1 IPENGLELAEVGLG
15 QVSAGIDG
23 AVVHTANF
31 ERKRVRL
38 RRHEEIRAQGA
49 EFFRQTVADIE
60 RHTQRGG
67 GYSHAE
73 GQRRPGQELVAWA
86 ESKRIGNECPKTKCA
101 ELFCFSVLSI

>member
-1 IPENGLELAEVGLG
+1 MPENGLELAEVGFG

-38 RRHEEIRAQGA
+38 RRHEEIRAQAA

-73 GQRRPGQELVAWA
+73 GQRPPRQALVAWA
-86 ESKRIGNECPKTKCA
+86 ASKRNRNPASKHNC
-101 ELFCFSVLSI
+101 S